1 MSECA
6 HNLSVDNTQPAKY
19 RSEVR
24 RGAAKYTTDSMQ
36 DLIVP
41 KEPTDLLAA
50 RRRYKPRTP
59 LQWLLGL
66 PGRLGDRV
74 SRQVQLDSSTT
85 DMAGILEMA
94 SAAKRSNGYLALEPD
109 LRYFRVHGCAFAYR
123 LAGRTAFAVGG
134 ILGDE
139 GAFEDA
145 LIAFRS
151 TARASGIRR
160 VLLFPVSQSELGQVR
175 RSGFGTVQVGSEAL
189 LNPQQF
195 HMDGGQS
202 ADLRQ
207 MCNRARKRFNLVVKE
222 LDPRQDGE
230 ALENFFSEW
239 RGCLA
244 RPPLHL
250 VLGSPCIDRPC
261 GRRYMAAL
269 DETSTPVAVVTLTPS
284 FGGTSWGVDVM
295 SRLRTAPAGSMD
307 LLLAEICLTL
317 RAEGVEH
324 FSLGSCPMSEHAP
337 VARDDHRLL
346 RVAFRSL
353 YSTETGNRLF
363 RFRGLA
369 HFKAKFDP
377 VWEPVFIAG
386 WPNIGLRTLYAGCR
400 MWGVFGDGTEV
411 FSHPAD
417 S

>member
-1 MSECA
+1 
-6 HNLSVDNTQPAKY
+6 
-19 RSEVR
+19 
-24 RGAAKYTTDSMQ
+24 MQ

-41 KEPTDLLAA
+41 NNSTELVATK
-50 RRRYKPRTP
+50 RRYKPRTA

-66 PGRLGDRV
+66 PGRLGHRV
-74 SRQVQLDSSTT
+74 SRRIEFDQGAVDI
-85 DMAGILEMA
+85 DGIVRMA
-94 SAAKRSNGYLALEPD
+94 SCARRSNGYLALEPD
-109 LRYFRVHGCAFAYR
+109 LRYFETNGCAFAYR

-134 ILGDE
+134 VLGH
-139 GAFEDA
+139 EDA
-145 LIAFRS
+145 HEQALVAFRS
-151 TARASGIRR
+151 AARAEGIRR
-160 VLLFPVSQSELGQVR
+160 ILLFPVSQGELDTVR
-175 RSGFGTVQVGSEAL
+175 RSGFGTVQVGSEAV

-195 HMDGGQS
+195 HLDGGHS

-207 MCNRARKRFNLVVKE
+207 MCNRARKRFRLVVRE
-222 LDPRQDGE
+222 LDLHEHRD
-230 ALENFFSEW
+230 ALERFFSEW
-239 RGCLA
+239 RGSLA

-250 VLGSPCIDRPC
+250 VLGSPCLDRPN
-261 GRRYMAAL
+261 GRRYIAAL

-284 FGGTSWGVDVM
+284 WGGASWGIDVM

-307 LLLAEICLTL
+307 LLLAETCLKL
-317 RAEGVEH
+317 RAEGVDH

-337 VARDDHRLL
+337 VKADDHRLL
-346 RVAFRSL
+346 RIAFRSL
-353 YSTETGNRLF
+353 YSTKTGNRLF

-411 FSHPAD
+411 FSRRNRT
-417 S
+417 